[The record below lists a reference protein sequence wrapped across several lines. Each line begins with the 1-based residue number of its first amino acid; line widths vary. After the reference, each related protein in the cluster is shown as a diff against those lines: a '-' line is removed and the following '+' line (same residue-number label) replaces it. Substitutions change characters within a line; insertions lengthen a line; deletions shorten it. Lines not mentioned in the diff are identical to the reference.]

1 MSVIY
6 LYSYKLPIQLSETN
20 LGAPNFNRPM
30 YNYNIKLYKNNHNVI
45 DFVVRN
51 NDRKPVTLFDAT
63 LTVVIQNS
71 LSGQVVLEKAACVTN
86 EREGRAQ
93 VRITA
98 SETEMWD
105 LGAYFYNV
113 KISRPNQGQEFLYV
127 DLTDNVVGNFELLPP
142 VGGQLVPSQTLDA
155 SEFTPISE
163 DWLDRVTWFSTG
175 AFSSAN
181 QVGVNNGTFSV
192 AVYHDNFK
200 GLFRAQ
206 ASLQNLAPTE
216 KSWFDV
222 PLLVGQNQIQILPDS
237 VSPLAFVF
245 ILNAR
250 WIRFQFKPDL
260 DNFGSFLK
268 VIYKIS

>member
-20 LGAPNFNRPM
+20 RGAPNYNRPM

-51 NDRKPVTLFDAT
+51 NDRKPVTLFDAR
-63 LTVVIQNS
+63 LTVVIQNA

-93 VRITA
+93 VSITA

-105 LGAYFYNV
+105 LGGYFYNV
-113 KISRPNQGQEFLYV
+113 KIARPNKGQEFLYV
-127 DLTDNVVGNFELLPP
+127 DLTDNAVGSFELLPP
-142 VGGQLVPSQTLDA
+142 VGGLLVPSQSLD
-155 SEFTPISE
+155 SSQFTPISE
-163 DWLDRVTWFSTG
+163 NWLDKDTWFSTG
-175 AFSSAN
+175 AFPSAN

-192 AVYHDNFK
+192 AVYHDQFK
-200 GLFRAQ
+200 GSFRAQ

-216 KSWFDV
+216 KSWFDM
-222 PLLVGQNQIQILPDS
+222 PLLVGQNQIQILPATP
-237 VSPLAFVF
+237 SPRAFVF
-245 ILNAR
+245 VMNVR
-250 WIRFQFKPDL
+250 WIRFQYRPDI
-260 DNFGSFLK
+260 DNFGSFSK
-268 VIYKIS
+268 VVYKIS